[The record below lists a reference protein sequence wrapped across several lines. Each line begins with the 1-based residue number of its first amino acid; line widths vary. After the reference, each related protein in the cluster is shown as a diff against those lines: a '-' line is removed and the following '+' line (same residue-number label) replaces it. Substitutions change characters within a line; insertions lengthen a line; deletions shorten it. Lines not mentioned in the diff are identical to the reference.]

1 MSKEEIDRELRAMGP
16 AQVYARGLCGVILE
30 RRAKAPGAE
39 DLAREQIVKMIQ
51 AENCPSVVM
60 QRVLAVIAESL
71 DPEFTHNFLREILE
85 ECECG
90 QPGCWG
96 NHKKRGKGK
105 PSAN

>member
-1 MSKEEIDRELRAMGP
+1 MSEEEIDRELRAMGP
-16 AQVYARGLCGVILE
+16 AQIYARGMCGVIVHLRQRE
-30 RRAKAPGAE
+30 PGAKG
-39 DLAREQIVKMIQ
+39 LAREQIAKMIE
-51 AENCPSVVM
+51 AENCPSEVM

-105 PSAN
+105 PSVN